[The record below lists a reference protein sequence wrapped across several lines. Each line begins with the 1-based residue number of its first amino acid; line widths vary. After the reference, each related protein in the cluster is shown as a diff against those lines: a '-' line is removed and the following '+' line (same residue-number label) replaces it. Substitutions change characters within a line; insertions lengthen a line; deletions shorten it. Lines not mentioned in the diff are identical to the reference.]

1 MTLLLHAFILSAAEE
16 SGQWETAHLPP
27 TRAQFDHNR
36 WSDVRFIDGLKKVK
50 KKTNKKG
57 LC

>member
-16 SGQWETAHLPP
+16 SGQWATAHLPP

-36 WSDVRFIDGLKKVK
+36 WSDVRFIDGLKKV
-50 KKTNKKG
+50 
-57 LC
+57 